1 MRWKYAK
8 RSTTNVEQ
16 PRLQKKT
23 FNHWRVRRVCIVLY
37 ALGLT
42 GCTTLKQAGIVG
54 AAAGAGAVAGTAFSG
69 GVAAP
74 ILGAT
79 GSAFVVDAMMG
90 VTSSPAAQIIE
101 APDNLFSVVQRL
113 VELTGWG
120 LILVFVAPIVLGWLL
135 PGPLERKRAK
145 PQ

>member
-1 MRWKYAK
+1 M
-8 RSTTNVEQ
+8 
-16 PRLQKKT
+16 
-23 FNHWRVRRVCIVLY
+23 
-37 ALGLT
+37 
-42 GCTTLKQAGIVG
+42 G